1 MRLQTMQA
9 IYADGRLIFAD
20 PEFAPRNGAEVV
32 VTYLGQAQQ
41 TETSQAL
48 TTLRGRGKGE
58 QLVTKLLASRH
69 KDRDHDERTAARLRS

>member
-20 PEFAPRNGAEVV
+20 PESAPRNGAEVV

-41 TETSQAL
+41 TEVSNAL
-48 TTLRGRGKGE
+48 TELRGRGKGE
-58 QLVTKLLASRH
+58 QLVVKLLESRH
-69 KDRDHDERTAARLRS
+69 KDRDHDEQIASRLRP